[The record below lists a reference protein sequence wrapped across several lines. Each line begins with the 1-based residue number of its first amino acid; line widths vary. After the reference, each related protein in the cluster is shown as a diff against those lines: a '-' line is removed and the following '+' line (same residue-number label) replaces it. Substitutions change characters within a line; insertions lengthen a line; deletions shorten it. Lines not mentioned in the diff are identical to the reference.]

1 MKKIHIQES
10 CSDPALHST
19 HGNSQGLGILR
30 DPRPSGLLTH
40 PQHAAEGGPTSLAS
54 GPLSSLRMCNSM
66 SLNDREDW
74 AKENSKQY
82 VCSIV
87 LMAALSP
94 PTKTQLNHSWKA
106 STSCRDPQSPRPPPQ
121 HLLFNICSWKL
132 HTYVLEIFAEIW
144 FLLFSLTQFRGSQD
158 LSLVGPT

>member
-40 PQHAAEGGPTSLAS
+40 PQHATEGGPTSLAS
-54 GPLSSLRMCNSM
+54 GPLSSLRMCNYM

-106 STSCRDPQSPRPPPQ
+106 STSCRDPQSPRPPPPPSC
-121 HLLFNICSWKL
+121 HS
-132 HTYVLEIFAEIW
+132 IFF
-144 FLLFSLTQFRGSQD
+144 FLLSFFLVFFILAFSKKSM
-158 LSLVGPT
+158 